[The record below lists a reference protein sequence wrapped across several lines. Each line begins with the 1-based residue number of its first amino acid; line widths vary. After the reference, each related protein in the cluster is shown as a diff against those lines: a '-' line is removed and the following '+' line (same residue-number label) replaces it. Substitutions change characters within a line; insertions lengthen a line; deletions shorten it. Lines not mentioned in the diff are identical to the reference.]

1 MSLLTL
7 GGGCFWCLEAV
18 FSHMIGVASVVSGY
32 AGGDVDNPTYNA
44 VCSGSTGHAEVI
56 QIKYD
61 EKVTSV
67 TELLDVFWEV
77 HDPTTLNRQGNDVG
91 TQYRSVIYYANEE
104 QHKEVLSSLEKAKK
118 EFGSPIVTQ
127 IEPLDVFYE
136 AEEYHQNYFKN
147 NPNQGY
153 CQVVIKPKVDKFKKV
168 FKDKALK

>member
-32 AGGDVDNPTYNA
+32 AGGNIDNPTYNA
-44 VCSGSTGHAEVI
+44 VCSGNTGHAEVI

-61 EKVTSV
+61 ENVTSV

-77 HDPTTLNRQGNDVG
+77 HDPTTLNRQGNDIG
-91 TQYRSVIYYANEE
+91 TQYRSVIYYTDEA
-104 QHKEVLSSLEKAKK
+104 QHKEILSSLEKAKK
-118 EFGSPIVTQ
+118 MFSSPIVTQ
-127 IEPLDVFYE
+127 VESLDVFYK

-153 CQVVIKPKVDKFKKV
+153 CQVVIKPKVDKFKKA
-168 FKDKALK
+168 FKDKVLK

>member
-67 TELLDVFWEV
+67 TDLLDVFWEV
-77 HDPTTLNRQGNDVG
+77 HDPTTLNRQGNDIG
-91 TQYRSVIYYANEE
+91 TQYRSVIYYADEA

>member
-61 EKVTSV
+61 AKITSV
-67 TELLDVFWEV
+67 TDLLDVFWEV
-77 HDPTTLNRQGNDVG
+77 HDPTTLNRQGNDIG
-91 TQYRSVIYYANEE
+91 TQYRSVIYYTDEA
-104 QHKEVLSSLEKAKK
+104 QHKEVLSSFEKAKK
-118 EFGSPIVTQ
+118 EFSSPIVTQ
-127 IEPLDVFYE
+127 VEPLDVFYE

-168 FKDKALK
+168 FKDKVIK